1 MIVSFIFTVY
11 LSDIVSNY
19 AISERIV
26 MENFNI
32 FCIFQLLGGL
42 AFFLYGMHMMSDS
55 LEKIAGGKLE
65 KILRSITSSPLKGLL
80 LGLGVTAVIQSS
92 SAVTVMLVG
101 LVNSGLIKLAQ
112 AIGVIMGSNIGTT
125 ATAWILSLAGI
136 EGDNSWVALFKPT
149 TLTPILAFVGLMLFF
164 VSKTAK
170 NKNVGTVF
178 IGFAILMT
186 GMIAMGS
193 SMAPLSHSEKFIN
206 LLTLFNNPLFG
217 IFIGALITAIIQS
230 SSASVGMLQ
239 ALAMKVDITCGA
251 ALPIIMGQNIGTCIT
266 AIISSIG
273 VNASARKV
281 AVVHLSFNIIG
292 TLIFL
297 VAFLFGNFFFK
308 IPYLAEVAS
317 PAKIAILHS
326 IFNIGTTVLLF
337 PFVKQLE
344 KIADKV
350 IKEDENT
357 NEIKL
362 DDRLL
367 IAPELAIVEVN
378 QKLVEMTDLI
388 KNNLIYSTKLLK
400 NYQTKKALVI
410 VQNNQ
415 LIKTYET
422 KLKDYLIKISNKEVS
437 DETSKD
443 IARLLLIIN
452 EFKQIKKLAKDIF
465 KIAEDKFANHIEFS
479 DEFIEDLR
487 VIVKNARTM
496 IRTTQMALSNDDIE
510 LAAQIKGYRQQ
521 IDELIFQARN
531 KHIQNVQYGK
541 LPMEYDYM
549 ILNLFTDLSRTAE
562 HCKHVAKMI
571 IKKERN

>member
-1 MIVSFIFTVY
+1 MELVN
-11 LSDIVSNY
+11 SDSI
-19 AISERIV
+19 ERIV

-65 KILRSITSSPLKGLL
+65 KILKSITSSPLKGLL

-101 LVNSGLIKLAQ
+101 LVNSGLIKLSQ

-136 EGDNSWVALFKPT
+136 KGDNSWLALFKPD
-149 TLTPILAFVGLMLFF
+149 TLTPILAFLGLMLFF
-164 VSKTAK
+164 VAKSSK
-170 NKNVGTVF
+170 NKNIGTVF
-178 IGFAILMT
+178 ICFAILMT

-206 LLTLFNNPLFG
+206 LLTLFNNPFFG

-239 ALAMKVDITCGA
+239 ALALKVDITCGA

-292 TLIFL
+292 TMIFL
-297 VAFLFGNFFFK
+297 VAFLICNAFFQ
-308 IPYLAEVAS
+308 IPYLAEIAS
-317 PAKIAILHS
+317 PAKIAVLHS
-326 IFNIGTTVLLF
+326 VFNIGTTILLF

-344 KIADKV
+344 KLADKV
-350 IKEDENT
+350 IKEENDSK
-357 NEIKL
+357 EINL

-367 IAPELAIVEVN
+367 LAPELALVEVN

-388 KNNLIYSTKLLK
+388 KNNLVYSTKLLK
-400 NYQTKKALVI
+400 TYKTKNALVI
-410 VQNNQ
+410 AQNNQ
-415 LIKTYET
+415 LIKTYES
-422 KLKDYLIKISNKEVS
+422 KLKTYLLKISNKEIS
-437 DETSKD
+437 EEIGKD
-443 IARLLLIIN
+443 ISRLLLIIN
-452 EFKQIKKLAKDIF
+452 EFKQIKKLGKNIF
-465 KIAEDKFANHIEFS
+465 KIAEEKFENHIEFS

-487 VIVKNARTM
+487 VIAKTTRTI
-496 IRTTQMALSNDDIE
+496 IRTTQEALTNFDSSLAQEVKTIRHNIDD
-510 LAAQIKGYRQQ
+510 
-521 IDELIFQARN
+521 LIFQARN
-531 KHIQNVQYGK
+531 KHIHNVQYGQ
-541 LPMEYDYM
+541 LPVEYDYM
-549 ILNLFTDLSRTAE
+549 ILNLFTDLSRCAE
-562 HCKHVAKMI
+562 HCKNVAKII
-571 IKKERN
+571 IKKNSK

>member
-1 MIVSFIFTVY
+1 
-11 LSDIVSNY
+11 
-19 AISERIV
+19 

-32 FCIFQLLGGL
+32 FCIFQILGGL

-101 LVNSGLIKLAQ
+101 LVNSGLIKLSQ

-136 EGDNSWVALFKPT
+136 EGDNSWIAIFKPD

-164 VSKTAK
+164 VAKSSK
-170 NKNVGTVF
+170 NKNIGTVF

-186 GMIAMGS
+186 GMIAMGA

-239 ALAMKVDITCGA
+239 ALALKVDITCGA

-281 AVVHLSFNIIG
+281 AVVHLAFNILG
-292 TLIFL
+292 TVIFL
-297 VAFLFGNFFFK
+297 TAFLVGTTLFE
-308 IPYLAEVAS
+308 IPYLAQVAS

-326 IFNIGTTVLLF
+326 VFNIGTTVLLF

-344 KIADKV
+344 KLADKV
-350 IKEDENT
+350 IKEDVDT
-357 NEIKL
+357 KEITL

-367 IAPELAIVEVN
+367 LAPELALVEVN

-400 NYQTKKALVI
+400 TYSTKKALV
-410 VQNNQ
+410 VAQNNQ
-415 LIKTYET
+415 SIKTYET
-422 KLKDYLIKISNKEVS
+422 KLKAYLVKVSNKELS
-437 DETSKD
+437 EETSKD
-443 IARLLLIIN
+443 ISRLLLIIN
-452 EFKQIKKLAKDIF
+452 EFKQIKKLSKDIF
-465 KIAEDKFANHIEFS
+465 KIAEEKFANRIEFS
-479 DEFIEDLR
+479 NEFIEDLR
-487 VIVKNARTM
+487 VIVKATRVM
-496 IRTTQMALSNDDIE
+496 IRTTQIALSNYDVE
-510 LAAQIKGYRQQ
+510 LAREVKTCREQ

-531 KHIQNVQYGK
+531 KHIHNVQYGQ
-541 LPMEYDYM
+541 LPMEYDYI
-549 ILNLFTDLSRTAE
+549 ILNLFTDLGRCAE
-562 HCKHVAKMI
+562 HCKNVAKII
-571 IKKERN
+571 IKKEKTTSK

>member
-1 MIVSFIFTVY
+1 
-11 LSDIVSNY
+11 
-19 AISERIV
+19 

-65 KILRSITSSPLKGLL
+65 KILKSITSSPLKGLL

-101 LVNSGLIKLAQ
+101 LVNSGLIKLSQ

-136 EGDNSWVALFKPT
+136 KGDNSWLALFKPD
-149 TLTPILAFVGLMLFF
+149 TLTPILAFLGLMLFF
-164 VSKTAK
+164 VAKSSK
-170 NKNVGTVF
+170 NKNIGTVF

-206 LLTLFNNPLFG
+206 LLTLFNNPFFG

-239 ALAMKVDITCGA
+239 ALALKVDITCGA

-292 TLIFL
+292 TMIFL
-297 VAFLFGNFFFK
+297 VAFLICNAFFQ
-308 IPYLAEVAS
+308 IPYLAEIAS
-317 PAKIAILHS
+317 PAKIAVLHS
-326 IFNIGTTVLLF
+326 VFNVGTTILLF

-350 IKEDENT
+350 IKEENDSK
-357 NEIKL
+357 EINL

-367 IAPELAIVEVN
+367 LAPELALVEVN

-388 KNNLIYSTKLLK
+388 KNNLVYSTKLLK
-400 NYQTKKALVI
+400 TYKTKNALVI
-410 VQNNQ
+410 TQNNQ
-415 LIKTYET
+415 LIKTYES
-422 KLKDYLIKISNKEVS
+422 KLKTYLLKISNKEIS
-437 DETSKD
+437 EEIGKD
-443 IARLLLIIN
+443 ISRLLLIIN
-452 EFKQIKKLAKDIF
+452 EFKQIKKLGKNIF
-465 KIAEDKFANHIEFS
+465 KIAEEKFENHIEFS

-487 VIVKNARTM
+487 VIAKSTRTI
-496 IRTTQMALSNDDIE
+496 IRTTQEALTNFDSSLAQEVKTIRHNIDD
-510 LAAQIKGYRQQ
+510 
-521 IDELIFQARN
+521 LIFQARN
-531 KHIQNVQYGK
+531 KHIHNVQYGQ
-541 LPMEYDYM
+541 LPVEYDYM
-549 ILNLFTDLSRTAE
+549 ILNLFTDLSRCAE
-562 HCKHVAKMI
+562 HCKNVAKII
-571 IKKERN
+571 IKKNSK

>member
-1 MIVSFIFTVY
+1 
-11 LSDIVSNY
+11 
-19 AISERIV
+19 

-42 AFFLYGMHMMSDS
+42 AFFLYGMHLMSDS

-65 KILRSITSSPLKGLL
+65 KILRSITSSPLRGLL
-80 LGLGVTAVIQSS
+80 LGLGVTAIIQSS

-101 LVNSGLIKLAQ
+101 LVNSSLIKLSQ

-136 EGDNSWVALFKPT
+136 ESDNSWIALFKPD

-164 VSKTAK
+164 VAKSSK
-170 NKNVGTVF
+170 NKNIGTVF

-186 GMIAMGS
+186 GMIAMGA

-239 ALAMKVDITCGA
+239 ALALKVDITCGA

-273 VNASARKV
+273 VNSSARKV
-281 AVVHLSFNIIG
+281 AVVHLAFNILGTMIFLTAFLIG
-292 TLIFL
+292 TS
-297 VAFLFGNFFFK
+297 LFE
-308 IPYLAEVAS
+308 IPYLAEIAS

-337 PFVKQLE
+337 PFVNQLE
-344 KIADKV
+344 KLADRV
-350 IKEDENT
+350 IKEEENKK
-357 NEIKL
+357 EIAL

-367 IAPELAIVEVN
+367 LSPELALIEVN
-378 QKLVEMTDLI
+378 QKLVEMTYLV

-400 NYQTKKALVI
+400 TYTTKKHWSLH
-410 VQNNQ
+410 
-415 LIKTYET
+415 K
-422 KLKDYLIKISNKEVS
+422 
-437 DETSKD
+437 
-443 IARLLLIIN
+443 IIN
-452 EFKQIKKLAKDIF
+452 
-465 KIAEDKFANHIEFS
+465 
-479 DEFIEDLR
+479 
-487 VIVKNARTM
+487 
-496 IRTTQMALSNDDIE
+496 
-510 LAAQIKGYRQQ
+510 
-521 IDELIFQARN
+521 
-531 KHIQNVQYGK
+531 
-541 LPMEYDYM
+541 
-549 ILNLFTDLSRTAE
+549 
-562 HCKHVAKMI
+562 
-571 IKKERN
+571 

>member
-1 MIVSFIFTVY
+1 
-11 LSDIVSNY
+11 
-19 AISERIV
+19 

-101 LVNSGLIKLAQ
+101 LVNSGLIKLSQ

-136 EGDNSWVALFKPT
+136 EGDSSWIALFKPD

-164 VSKTAK
+164 VAKSSK
-170 NKNVGTVF
+170 NKNIGTVF

-186 GMIAMGS
+186 GMIAMGA

-239 ALAMKVDITCGA
+239 ALALKVDITCGA

-273 VNASARKV
+273 VNSSARKV
-281 AVVHLSFNIIG
+281 AVVHLAFNILGTMIFLTAFLIG
-292 TLIFL
+292 TS
-297 VAFLFGNFFFK
+297 LFE
-308 IPYLAEVAS
+308 IPYLAEIAS

-344 KIADKV
+344 KLADKV
-350 IKEDENT
+350 IKEEENT
-357 NEIKL
+357 KEIAL

-367 IAPELAIVEVN
+367 LSPELALVEVN
-378 QKLVEMTDLI
+378 QKLVEMTDLV

-400 NYQTKKALVI
+400 TYTTKKALVI
-410 VQNNQ
+410 AQNHQ
-415 LIKTYET
+415 LIKTYEN
-422 KLKDYLIKISNKEVS
+422 KLKAYLIKVSNKELSEDVS
-437 DETSKD
+437 SD

-452 EFKQIKKLAKDIF
+452 EFKQIKKLSKDIF
-465 KIAEDKFANHIEFS
+465 KIAEEKFANHIEFS

-487 VIVKNARTM
+487 VIVKTTRAM
-496 IRTTQMALSNDDIE
+496 IRTTQMALSNYDVE
-510 LAAQIKGYRQQ
+510 LAKEVKMCREQ
-521 IDELIFQARN
+521 IDELIFKARN

-549 ILNLFTDLSRTAE
+549 ILNLFTDLARCAE
-562 HCKHVAKMI
+562 HCKNVAKMI
-571 IKKERN
+571 IKKEKMASENK

>member
-1 MIVSFIFTVY
+1 
-11 LSDIVSNY
+11 
-19 AISERIV
+19 

-101 LVNSGLIKLAQ
+101 LVNSGLIKLSQ

-136 EGDNSWVALFKPT
+136 EGDNSWIALFKPD

-164 VSKTAK
+164 VAKSSK
-170 NKNVGTVF
+170 NKNIGTVF

-239 ALAMKVDITCGA
+239 ALALKVDITCGA

-273 VNASARKV
+273 VNSSARKV
-281 AVVHLSFNIIG
+281 AVVHLAFNILGTMIFLTAFLIG
-292 TLIFL
+292 TS
-297 VAFLFGNFFFK
+297 LFE

-344 KIADKV
+344 KLADKV
-350 IKEDENT
+350 IKEEENT
-357 NEIKL
+357 KEIAL

-367 IAPELAIVEVN
+367 LSPELALVEVN

-400 NYQTKKALVI
+400 TYTTKKALVI
-410 VQNNQ
+410 AQNHQ
-415 LIKTYET
+415 LIKTYEN
-422 KLKDYLIKISNKEVS
+422 KLKAYLIKVSNKELS
-437 DETSKD
+437 EELSGD

-452 EFKQIKKLAKDIF
+452 EFKQIKKISKDTF
-465 KIAEDKFANHIEFS
+465 KIAEEKFANHIEFS

-487 VIVKNARTM
+487 VIVKTTRAM
-496 IRTTQMALSNDDIE
+496 IRTTQLALSNYDVE
-510 LAAQIKGYRQQ
+510 LAKEVKMSREQ
-521 IDELIFQARN
+521 IDELIFKARN

-549 ILNLFTDLSRTAE
+549 ILNLFTDLARCAE
-562 HCKHVAKMI
+562 HCKNVAKMI
-571 IKKERN
+571 IKKKKK